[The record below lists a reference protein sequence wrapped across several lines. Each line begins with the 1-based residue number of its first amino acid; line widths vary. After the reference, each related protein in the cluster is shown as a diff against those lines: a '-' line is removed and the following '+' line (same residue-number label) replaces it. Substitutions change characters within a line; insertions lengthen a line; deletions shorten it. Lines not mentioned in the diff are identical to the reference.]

1 MNNKF
6 RFVFSQKLR
15 LLKLLGEV
23 WEKRKRLVSETILFP
38 VCKTETNQ
46 DINYQILSLLA
57 TELVVKLS

>member
-38 VCKTETNQ
+38 VCKTE
-46 DINYQILSLLA
+46 INYEILSLLA
-57 TELVVKLS
+57 IELVVKLS

>member
-38 VCKTETNQ
+38 VCKTE
-46 DINYQILSLLA
+46 INYEILSLLA